1 MANLQNNNS
10 NSFWRRFLNTI
21 FFWNQ
26 GKNLKSLIIKK
37 YILKLNYF
45 YILEQNVVISTS
57 NYSIKEIVNR
67 KYICI
72 DDIEKE
78 TKFSKTEIKFIY
90 RGFKQVFLNIY

>member
-1 MANLQNNNS
+1 M
-10 NSFWRRFLNTI
+10 
-21 FFWNQ
+21 
-26 GKNLKSLIIKK
+26 
-37 YILKLNYF
+37 NYF
-45 YILEQNVVISTS
+45 YILEQNVVISPS

-90 RGFKQVFLNIY
+90 RGFKQVI